1 MRSSTASA
9 RRRTGRR
16 RRASGASGTAACPAP
31 RPELTSRPV
40 SVRESE
46 ASPAGG
52 GHPAAADADATYA
65 RVAELPLRIDR
76 CELVPLVRDT
86 SSGFTKVST
95 VVRLT
100 GGGHEGEG
108 EDITWDQIDQIEQLR
123 RAGDLSWLHGRR
135 TLDEFS
141 TLLGLADL
149 FPVEPI
155 RESARQYRRWAFE
168 SAALDLALRQN
179 GLSLQDAVGRV
190 AKPVTFVV
198 SIRLGDPADLAPL
211 RALRRM
217 VPSLHFKLDPTASW
231 DDDLLAELASLAC
244 VDVVDMK
251 GHYRN
256 ATVAVDTDPDLYR
269 RVFEALPGA
278 WIEDPA
284 VADHTVELLDHH
296 RSRITW
302 DEPIHSVGD
311 IEALPWPP
319 RMLNLKPARFGSV
332 RRLFEAY
339 DYCRAHG
346 IGAYGGGMFELGPG
360 RGQLQY
366 LASLFHPDGPNDL
379 APVNYN
385 LQLPAGDLPRSPLP
399 PEPYETGFRW
409 GSYDRRRSVREQLP
423 GPQ

>member
-1 MRSSTASA
+1 
-9 RRRTGRR
+9 
-16 RRASGASGTAACPAP
+16 
-31 RPELTSRPV
+31 V
-40 SVRESE
+40 SVRSE
-46 ASPAGG
+46 MAVPPAE
-52 GHPAAADADATYA
+52 GHPAASGAATYS
-65 RVAELPLRIDR
+65 RVADLPVRIEHCELLPLA
-76 CELVPLVRDT
+76 RDT
-86 SSGFTKVST
+86 SSGFTKIST

-100 GGGHEGEG
+100 GNGHEGQG

-123 RAGDLSWLHGRR
+123 RAGDLSWLRGTR
-135 TLDEFS
+135 TVEEFS

-155 RESARQYRRWAFE
+155 RDSARFYRRWAFE

-179 GLSLQDAVGRV
+179 GLSLHDAVGRV

-198 SIRLGDPADLAPL
+198 SIRLGDPANLAPL

-217 VPSLHFKLDPTASW
+217 DPSLRFKLDPTASW
-231 DDDLLAELASLAC
+231 DDDVLAELASLGC

-256 ATVAVDTDPDLYR
+256 ATVAIDPEPELYR
-269 RVFEALPGA
+269 RVFERLPGA

-284 VADHTVELLDHH
+284 VADLTIELLDLH
-296 RSRITW
+296 RNRITW

-319 RMLNLKPARFGSV
+319 RILNLKPARFGSIS
-332 RRLFEAY
+332 RLFEAY
-339 DYCRAHG
+339 DYCKAHG
-346 IGAYGGGMFELGPG
+346 IDAYGGGMFEQGPG

-379 APVNYN
+379 APLEYN
-385 LQLPAGDLPRSPLP
+385 LQLPAGDLPCSPLQ
-399 PEPYETGFRW
+399 PEPHQTGFRW
-409 GSYDRRRSVREQLP
+409 GTYDARPSVREQP
-423 GPQ
+423 PRPR

>member
-1 MRSSTASA
+1 MAV
-9 RRRTGRR
+9 
-16 RRASGASGTAACPAP
+16 PP
-31 RPELTSRPV
+31 DE
-40 SVRESE
+40 
-46 ASPAGG
+46 
-52 GHPAAADADATYA
+52 GHPAAIGTDTTYSL
-65 RVAELPLRIDR
+65 VAELPLRIEH
-76 CELVPLVRDT
+76 CELLPLVRDT
-86 SSGFTKVST
+86 SSGFTKISI

-100 GGGHEGEG
+100 GNGHEGQG

-123 RAGDLSWLHGRR
+123 RAGDLAWLRGSR
-135 TLDEFS
+135 TVEEFS
-141 TLLGLADL
+141 TLLALADL

-155 RESARQYRRWAFE
+155 RDSARFYRRWAFE

-179 GLSLQDAVGRV
+179 GLSLQVALGRV

-198 SIRLGDPADLAPL
+198 STRIGDPANLAPL
-211 RALRRM
+211 RALLR
-217 VPSLHFKLDPTASW
+217 VDPSLRFKLDPIASW
-231 DDDLLAELASLAC
+231 DDDLVAELASLAC

-256 ATVAVDTDPDLYR
+256 VSVAMDADLDLYR
-269 RVFEALPGA
+269 RVFEGLPGA
-278 WIEDPA
+278 WIEDPV
-284 VADHTVELLDHH
+284 VADYTIELVDRHQDQ
-296 RSRITW
+296 ITW

-319 RMLNLKPARFGSV
+319 RTLNFKPARFGSV

-346 IGAYGGGMFELGPG
+346 IGVYGGGMFEQGPG

-379 APVNYN
+379 APVEYN
-385 LQLPAGDLPRSPLP
+385 LQPLAGELPRSPLP
-399 PEPYETGFRW
+399 PEPHQTGFRW
-409 GSYDRRRSVREQLP
+409 GSYDTRPSVRERLP